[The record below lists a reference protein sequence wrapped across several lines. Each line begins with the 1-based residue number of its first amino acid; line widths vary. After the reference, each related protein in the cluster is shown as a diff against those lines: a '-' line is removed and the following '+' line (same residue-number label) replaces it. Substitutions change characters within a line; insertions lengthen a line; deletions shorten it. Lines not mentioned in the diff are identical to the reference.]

1 MDVQVKSI
9 KHNFILNNIRLFLNL
24 LIPMIVFPYVSRVLG
39 PEGLGKVEFA
49 NSVVAYFVLF
59 TSLGIPTYG
68 IREIARTRDNKEN
81 YSTIVYELSSILT
94 VTCIIGY
101 VLYFGLIYFIPN
113 FRSELYLFLVVAPSI
128 FFTDFSYDWFFQGIE
143 NQSYITKRYIF
154 VKIIQV
160 TLIVLLVKESSQYV
174 LYGGILIGINGCATI
189 FNIIHLRKYLARIR
203 VKSLN
208 YKRHL
213 KPIFAIFASA
223 IAVSIYT
230 NVDVTMVGLIVGD
243 EAVGLYVTPNRI
255 VRILIQCI
263 TVLGTVMIPR
273 LENFL
278 ANNKQDEYYA
288 LLNKSLGYTL
298 IFCVPIFFGVQIV
311 AKDLILLFA
320 GSKFESS
327 ILSLRLLSPILLF
340 IPMAHFV
347 GLQILYP
354 HRMEYKYTIA
364 VTVAAVINIVFNYF
378 AIQKWQQNGAIVG
391 TCVAELVGLVI
402 QVLFGRKFIKKT
414 ELVSW
419 NTGKIILAGLVMF
432 GVLTGLNRII
442 TISSIT
448 VNLLFDVG
456 VGIVVYGGSLVVL
469 REKGIF
475 LLFSRKK

>member
-1 MDVQVKSI
+1 MDIQIKSI

-81 YSTIVYELSSILT
+81 YSTIVYELSSILA
-94 VTCIIGY
+94 VTCVIGY

-113 FRSELYLFLVVAPSI
+113 FRSELYLFFVVAPSI

-143 NQSYITKRYIF
+143 NQSYVTKRYIF

-160 TLIVLLVKESSQYV
+160 TLIVLLVKESSQYI

-189 FNIIHLRKYLARIR
+189 FNIIHLKKYLVRI
-203 VKSLN
+203 KKNSLN

-255 VRILIQCI
+255 VRILIQCV
-263 TVLGTVMIPR
+263 TVLGSVMIPR

-278 ANNKQDEYYA
+278 ANNKQDEYYV
-288 LLNKSLGYTL
+288 LLNKSLGFTL
-298 IFCVPIFFGVQIV
+298 LFCVPIFFGVQIV

-320 GSKFESS
+320 GSQFEAS
-327 ILSLRLLSPILLF
+327 ILSLQLLSPILLF

-391 TCVAELVGLVI
+391 TCVAELVGLII

-419 NTGKIILAGLVMF
+419 NTGKIILAGFVMF
-432 GVLTGLNRII
+432 GVLAGLKKII
-442 TISSIT
+442 TISSIPI
-448 VNLLFDVG
+448 NLLFDVG
-456 VGIVVYGGSLVVL
+456 VGIILYGGSLVVL
-469 REKGIF
+469 REKVI
-475 LLFSRKK
+475 LSLFSRKK